1 MNLEICLYAWWCLLW
16 TFTSLLCGQVLLHK
30 ESKAGHAKLKPF
42 KFHTSMRK
50 DIYKKLDHRVCIGSL
65 SCSFIKLNQKIDF
78 LNTAVIKVHVK
89 NVTYTAGLPHRE
101 DGLSRCWNYW
111 VWQSNML
118 MWDKIRISEATSCF
132 KTSCFGWIFPNEV
145 WKALT
150 LGFLESRCCRSRN
163 FLMDSSNSETLT
175 FLLYFLNYQDFI
187 LNEKKSGRTFL
198 NI

>member
-1 MNLEICLYAWWCLLW
+1 MSLWFFHTILPQFCTTYLWCWFCQARLCHHSFKSKMNLEICLYAWWCLLW
-16 TFTSLLCGQVLLHK
+16 TFTSLLCGQILLHK

-50 DIYKKLDHRVCIGSL
+50 DIYKKFDHRVCIGSL

-111 VWQSNML
+111 V
-118 MWDKIRISEATSCF
+118 
-132 KTSCFGWIFPNEV
+132 
-145 WKALT
+145 
-150 LGFLESRCCRSRN
+150 
-163 FLMDSSNSETLT
+163 
-175 FLLYFLNYQDFI
+175 
-187 LNEKKSGRTFL
+187 
-198 NI
+198 